1 MGGGA
6 GAAGAGA
13 NVNVGVLGHVDS
25 GKTALAR
32 ALSARGRVGT
42 AALDKSPQSAARGIT
57 LDLGFSSF
65 AAPLAGGPGGEGGGA
80 GGGEVQ
86 FTLVDCPGHA
96 SLIRTVMGGA
106 QIIDAAL
113 LVVDATKGIQTQTA
127 ECLVVGEILTEQ
139 LVVVLNKTDLLEPAG
154 RDAALRKLRE
164 RLARTFE
171 RTRFRGCPMV
181 EVAARPGGPDSDA
194 PPEGLA
200 ALVGAL
206 VAGVPR
212 ALARRAAAAAAD
224 GGPAAPTL
232 FMVDHCFSVKGQGT
246 VATGTVLA
254 GEVRVNAALE
264 VPSLK
269 LERKVKS
276 IQMFRQPVNRAA
288 RGDRVGV
295 CLAGFDAGSMERGF
309 LAAPGAVP
317 TFQVAVARVR
327 RIRFFRGAVASK
339 AKLHVTLGHATVMAE
354 LLLFAEAPGAAEGGA
369 RGGGGGTLTGTDW
382 DLKAPFDSAGEYAYL
397 PELADPSASAGAET
411 GAGEGEAPVVTEC
424 WALLR
429 FEQPVTCPAD
439 SMLIGS
445 RLDFDAHAKACRL
458 AVSGRL
464 RRVLSPAEARPEQ
477 LGGVLRVY
485 KSKAKHGTLE
495 RVEKDGQTAICKGLF
510 KKETDLSP
518 FVGMEVMGAGGSKRG
533 RIQGTFGKSGKFKVL
548 FPEGAPDPAADGP
561 RIELHFKRF
570 LFDAD
575 RRAMRQ

>member
-1 MGGGA
+1 MA
-6 GAAGAGA
+6 EPKPKKKAVPVR

-32 ALSARGRVGT
+32 ALSARGGGRVGT

-65 AAPLAGGPGGEGGGA
+65 SAPLVGADGGGE
-80 GGGEVQ
+80 EVQ

-139 LVVVLNKTDLLEPAG
+139 LVVVLNKTDLLDAAG
-154 RDAALRKLRE
+154 RAAALRKLRD

-194 PPEGLA
+194 PPEGLE

-224 GGPAAPTL
+224 GGSAAPTL

-269 LERKVKS
+269 TERKVKS

-354 LLLFAEAPGAAEGGA
+354 LLLFVEAPGAAAVAGT
-369 RGGGGGTLTGTDW
+369 GGGGEELIETDW
-382 DLKAPFDSAGEYAYL
+382 DLKAPFDAAGEYAYL
-397 PELADPSASAGAET
+397 PELADPATAA
-411 GAGEGEAPVVTEC
+411 GAGEREGGAPTVTEC

-464 RRVLSPAEARPEQ
+464 RRVLSPDETKPEQ
-477 LGGVLRVY
+477 LGGLLRVY
-485 KSKAKHGTLE
+485 KPKAKHGTLE
-495 RVEKDGQTAICKGLF
+495 RVEKDGQMTICKGLF

-518 FVGMEVMGAGGSKRG
+518 FVGMEVTGAGGSKRG
-533 RIQGTFGKSGKFKVL
+533 RIQGTFGKSGKFKVV

-570 LFDAD
+570 LFDTD

>member
-1 MGGGA
+1 MGGA
-6 GAAGAGA
+6 GAGGGA

-32 ALSARGRVGT
+32 ALSTRAAT

-57 LDLGFSSF
+57 LDLGFSAFS
-65 AAPLAGGPGGEGGGA
+65 APRGGA
-80 GGGEVQ
+80 GGEVQ

-106 QIIDAAL
+106 QIMDAAL
-113 LVVDATKGIQTQTA
+113 LVVDATKGVQTQTA

-139 LVVVLNKTDLLEPAG
+139 LVVVLNKVDLLEESG
-154 RDAALRKLRE
+154 REAALRRLRE
-164 RLARTFE
+164 RLSRTFE

-181 EVAARPGGPDSDA
+181 EVAARPGGPESAA
-194 PPEGLA
+194 PPEGLEGLIA
-200 ALVGAL
+200 ALVAC
-206 VAGVPR
+206 VPR
-212 ALARRAAAAAAD
+212 ALERRVAAAAAA
-224 GGPAAPTL
+224 GPAAPAL

-246 VATGTVLA
+246 VVTGTVLQ
-254 GEVRVNAALE
+254 GDVRVNTSLE
-264 VPSLK
+264 VPSLR

-276 IQMFRQPVNRAA
+276 IQMFRKPVERAA
-288 RGDRVGV
+288 RGDRAGV
-295 CLAGFDAGSMERGF
+295 CLAGFDAGSLERGF
-309 LAAPGAVP
+309 LCAPGTIP
-317 TFQVAVARVR
+317 TFQAAVARVK

-354 LLLFAEAPGAAEGGA
+354 LLFFAEAGTATEGAGNSETGA
-369 RGGGGGTLTGTDW
+369 GLAGADW
-382 DLKAPFDSAGEYAYL
+382 DLQVPFDPEREYTYL
-397 PELADPSASAGAET
+397 PELADPSSGASAGAD
-411 GAGEGEAPVVTEC
+411 GAPAGCATEC

-464 RRVLSPAEARPEQ
+464 RRVVTPAELQPQR
-477 LGGVLRVY
+477 LGGVLRIY
-485 KSKAKHGTLE
+485 KVKLKQGTLE
-495 RVEKDGQTAICKGLF
+495 RVEKDGQTVICKGLF

-518 FVGMEVMGAGGSKRG
+518 FVGMEVTAAGGAKRG

-548 FPEGAPDPAADGP
+548 FPDGAPDPAADGP
-561 RIELHFKRF
+561 RLELRFKRF
-570 LFDAD
+570 LFDHD